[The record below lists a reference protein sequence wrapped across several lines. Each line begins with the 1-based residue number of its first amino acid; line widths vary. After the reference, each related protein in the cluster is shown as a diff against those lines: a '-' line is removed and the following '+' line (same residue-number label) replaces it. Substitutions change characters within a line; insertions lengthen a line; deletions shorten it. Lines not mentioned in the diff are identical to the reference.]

1 MTRDCTRGPS
11 FGTVRAA
18 SPSEALAV
26 TVLLGRPTTEPPG
39 GNTMRARHLVA
50 GATLLALLAAA
61 CGNSKSQGGSTTTQ
75 AATNTPQTTAS
86 NADLTKKVPRP
97 GVPGVT
103 DSTIRVAVI
112 TAKTNPIG
120 GRYHEYIDG
129 IKAYFKMIND
139 AGGIYGRQLVVVS
152 DRDDVVGLKN
162 VQETTASLADDNAF
176 ATFEATQQL
185 TGADLLA
192 KAHMPTFIWNIDPEM
207 ASTATSD
214 HSNIFGSNAAIC
226 FKCPGPLLPW
236 LATKN
241 GFTKV
246 GILAYGVS
254 AESKLCASGTRDAY
268 NKFTNGKVQVV
279 FFDDSLQFAADV
291 SADVAQMKAKGAQF
305 VNTCMDTNEVIKL
318 QKEMKKQGLGAVQS
332 LPNAYD
338 HDFLKQYGTLFE
350 GSFVEPLYAPWE
362 TTPQSAATKLY
373 LDKIKAITNDPV
385 ELTEF
390 GWISALQFVTGL
402 KGAGPEFTQQKVIDY
417 LNTLTDFDADGLI
430 LPINWK
436 TGHIDPQTHPE
447 VRSNEQC
454 QPILKIT
461 GGKFVLFNGPPDK
474 PFTCVSI
481 DKDATQTP
489 EYKSYAPGGQG

>member
-1 MTRDCTRGPS
+1 
-11 FGTVRAA
+11 
-18 SPSEALAV
+18 
-26 TVLLGRPTTEPPG
+26 
-39 GNTMRARHLVA
+39 MRARPLLASAV
-50 GATLLALLAAA
+50 LLALLAAA
-61 CGNSKSQGGSTTTQ
+61 CGNSKSQSGTSSTTK
-75 AATNTPQTTAS
+75 AVGNTPQTTAS
-86 NADLTKKVPRP
+86 SADLTKNVPRP

-103 DSTIRVAVI
+103 DTTIRVAVI

-139 AGGIYGRQLVVVS
+139 AGGIYGRKLVIAS
-152 DRDDVVGLKN
+152 DRDDVVGLQN
-162 VQETTASLADDNAF
+162 VQQTTASLADDNAF
-176 ATFEATQQL
+176 AMFEATQQL
-185 TGADLLA
+185 TGADMLA
-192 KAHMPTFIWNIDPEM
+192 KAHEPTFIWNIDPEM

-236 LATKN
+236 LAEKN

-268 NKFTNGKVQVV
+268 QKYTNGKVQVA

-291 SADVAQMKAKGAQF
+291 SADVAQMKAKGVQF
-305 VNTCMDTNEVIKL
+305 ISTCTDTNEVIKI
-318 QKEMKKQGLGAVQS
+318 QKEVKKDGFNAVQS

-338 HDFLKQYGTLFE
+338 HDFLKQNGALFE

-362 TTPQSAATKLY
+362 TNPQSAETKLY
-373 LDKIKAITNDPV
+373 LQDIKAITNDPV

-390 GWISALQFVTGL
+390 GWINALQFVTAL

-417 LNTLTDFDADGLI
+417 LNTLTAFNANGLI

-436 TGHIDPQTHPE
+436 TGHTDPQTHPE
-447 VRSNEQC
+447 VRSSMQC

-461 GGKFVLFNGPPDK
+461 GGQFVPFNGPPDK
-474 PFTCVSI
+474 PFTCLDVN
-481 DKDATQTP
+481 KDATQTP
-489 EYKSYAPGGQG
+489 TYNSYAPGGQG